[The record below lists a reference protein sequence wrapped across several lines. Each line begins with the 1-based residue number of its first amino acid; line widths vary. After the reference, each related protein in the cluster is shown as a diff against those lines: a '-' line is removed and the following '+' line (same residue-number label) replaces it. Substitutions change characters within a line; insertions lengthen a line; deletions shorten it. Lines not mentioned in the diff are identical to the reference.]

1 MTDALDF
8 PTKIFRVLMFLSLLL
23 LAFSTTK
30 EQGGVVTFSA
40 PFLGLTILVL
50 LPFALPNLLRI
61 DGYVFILSLSYI
73 TVMAVATLLS
83 ADVVQ
88 SFVRF
93 FFYLVA
99 IVSFWLLLAVK
110 DRFSINTEYLTKVI
124 QFAGVSI
131 SLYFISNFIYQSVE
145 HGFVNVIYERQVGGL
160 MSLPW
165 AASNVI
171 AQVLLLCLFSCL
183 FVENKSSFSNFCV
196 FLFFLA
202 IVLTLSRSVLLLSL
216 PMVFIYFGFVR
227 FSIAFS
233 ILAVLITYWMTVY
246 ASGLIDLTGFYDF
259 IERRANTNEI
269 LSGNDR
275 FELSMNKIEYFLQ
288 HPFEPVG
295 FYSSINQFQSTA
307 HNYWVTTLVEQS
319 LFALLV
325 SILLFSLFF
334 IRACLLGF
342 KVGFGFF
349 MVMMGLSVEDPQ
361 FTQQYTILIWMVF
374 LMIQVSYEK
383 RLSIGEKIN

>member
-1 MTDALDF
+1 MTYALDF
-8 PTKIFRVLMFLSLLL
+8 PTKIFRLFMFFSLLL

-30 EQGGVVTFSA
+30 EQGGVITFSA
-40 PFLGLTILVL
+40 PFLGLTILTL

-83 ADVVQ
+83 ADVIQ

-99 IVSFWLLLAVK
+99 VVLFWSLLAVK
-110 DRFSINTEYLTKVI
+110 DRFSIDIQYLSKLI
-124 QFAGVSI
+124 QIAGISV
-131 SLYFISNFIYQSVE
+131 SLYFISNFIYQSIE
-145 HGFVNVIYERQVGGL
+145 HGLVNVIYERHVGGL

-183 FVENKSSFSNFCV
+183 FVESKSGFSNFCV
-196 FLFFLA
+196 FIFFLA

-216 PMVFIYFGFVR
+216 PIVLIYFGFVR

-233 ILAVLITYWMTVY
+233 ILAALITYWMTVY
-246 ASGLIDLTGFYDF
+246 AADLIDLTGFYDF
-259 IERRANTNEI
+259 IERRTNANEL

-275 FELSMNKIEYFLQ
+275 FDLSLTKIEYFLQ

-295 FYSSINQFQSTA
+295 FYSSISQFQSTA
-307 HNYWVTTLVEQS
+307 HNYWITTLVEQS

-334 IRACLLGF
+334 VRACLLGF
-342 KVGFGFF
+342 KIGFGFF

-361 FTQQYTILIWMVF
+361 FTQQYTILIWLVF

-383 RLSIGEKIN
+383 KINRRENSN

>member
-1 MTDALDF
+1 MTYTLDF
-8 PTKIFRVLMFLSLLL
+8 PTKIFRFLMFFSLLL

-30 EQGGVVTFSA
+30 EQGGVVTFAA
-40 PFLGLTILVL
+40 PFLGLTILAL

-83 ADVVQ
+83 SDVVQ

-99 IVSFWLLLAVK
+99 VVLFWLLLAVK
-110 DRFSINTEYLTKVI
+110 DRFSVNIEYLAKVVQI
-124 QFAGVSI
+124 AGISVSF
-131 SLYFISNFIYQSVE
+131 YFISNFVYQSIE
-145 HGFVNVIYERQVGGL
+145 HGLVNVIYERHVGGM

-183 FVENKSSFSNFCV
+183 FVESKSTFSNFCV
-196 FLFFLA
+196 FIFFLA

-216 PMVFIYFGFVR
+216 PMVLIYLGFIR

-233 ILAVLITYWMTVY
+233 ILAAFITYWLTIY
-246 ASGLIDLTGFYDF
+246 AADLIDLTGFYDF
-259 IERRANTNEI
+259 IERRTNANEL

-275 FELSMNKIEYFLQ
+275 FDLSLSKIEYFLQ

-307 HNYWVTTLVEQS
+307 HNYWITTLVEQS

-334 IRACLLGF
+334 IRACQLGF
-342 KVGFGFF
+342 KIGFGFF

-374 LMIQVSYEK
+374 LMIQVLYEK
-383 RLSIGEKIN
+383 KINLRENSN